1 MPPAVL
7 ALSLGASLARQ
18 GPLSRGSGAGGGLQ
32 PSPPTRVLPALG
44 QQPPP
49 RPSWLALRQGRAE
62 QQGKLVC
69 LARVTGGSRGPA
81 PAAAGLTLR
90 DALAVE
96 RSFSCGSVG
105 RPFQMM

>member
-18 GPLSRGSGAGGGLQ
+18 GPLSRGSGARAGLQ

-49 RPSWLALRQGRAE
+49 ARAGWPFDKAE
-62 QQGKLVC
+62 L
-69 LARVTGGSRGPA
+69 GSRES
-81 PAAAGLTLR
+81 L
-90 DALAVE
+90 
-96 RSFSCGSVG
+96 SVS
-105 RPFQMM
+105 RE